1 MTTQKPG
8 LAHAAPPAPG
18 HRVVWLEGMYL
29 RPQHFQ
35 QLERYVEQYVTRRTV
50 GLQGAYWGWMRLDID
65 HDAYALGRVTL
76 LGGSGVMPDG
86 TPFAFGAEDAP
97 QSYDVPTDLTDELV
111 VLALPIRRAGGPEI
125 IFTEDEGSAAR
136 FHVVEREVMDRNAIA
151 LGPAIMQLAAPRLRL
166 TRASAL
172 TADWQAIGAV
182 RVIERR
188 TDHKLV
194 IDANYIP
201 PVLEVAAQPA
211 LRGMVAE
218 LHGLLTQRS
227 EALAARL
234 TQPGRGGVS
243 EVSDFLLLELVNRYL
258 ALTWHAQQAVQVHP
272 ERLFIDWL
280 KLACD
285 LSTHTSPTRRP
296 VVWPVYDH
304 DNLNESIRP
313 LLEELRRSLSAVL
326 EQSAISIELEER
338 SHGVRVGRMP
348 DPVLVRDASFVLA
361 VHADM
366 PADAVQ
372 QRFPTQVK
380 VGSVERIRDL
390 VQLQLPGV
398 AVRALPVAPRQIP
411 YHAGYHYFE
420 LDKGGD
426 MWRQLEKSG
435 GFAMHLAGEFPGL
448 NMEFW
453 AIRP

>member
-1 MTTQKPG
+1 MTVRNPDLIHQ
-8 LAHAAPPAPG
+8 AAQAPSY
-18 HRVVWLEGMYL
+18 RVVWSEGMYL

-35 QLERYVEQYVTRRTV
+35 QLERYVEHYVTRRTE
-50 GLQGAYWGWMRLDID
+50 GLRGAYWGWMHLQID
-65 HDAYALGRVTL
+65 QDAYALGRVSL
-76 LGGSGVMPDG
+76 LGGAGVMRDG
-86 TPFAFGAEDAP
+86 TPFSFAAEDAP
-97 QSYDVPTDLTDELV
+97 PPYEIPADLTDELV
-111 VLALPIRRAGGPEI
+111 VLALPLRRPGGQEI
-125 IFTEDEGSAAR
+125 VFEEEEGSSAR
-136 FHVVEREVMDRNAIA
+136 FRVIERETADGNAIA
-151 LGPAIMQLAAPRLRL
+151 LGPAVLQLGAQRLRL
-166 TRASAL
+166 MRASAL
-172 TADWQAIGAV
+172 TADWQAVGVV

-194 IDANYIP
+194 MDANYIP
-201 PVLEVAAQPA
+201 PVLEVAAHPT
-211 LRGMVAE
+211 LRGMIAE

-243 EVSDFLLLELVNRYL
+243 EVSDFLLLELANRYL

-272 ERLFIDWL
+272 EQLFIDWL

-285 LSTHTSPTRRP
+285 LSTYTSPTRRP

-326 EQSAISIELEER
+326 EQSAIAIELEER

-361 VHADM
+361 VHADI

-390 VQLQLPGV
+390 VQLQLPGIG
-398 AVRALPVAPRQIP
+398 VRSLPVAPRQIP

-420 LDKGGD
+420 LDKNGE

-448 NMEFW
+448 AMEFW

>member
-1 MTTQKPG
+1 
-8 LAHAAPPAPG
+8 
-18 HRVVWLEGMYL
+18 MYL

-35 QLERYVEQYVTRRTV
+35 QLERYLEQYVTHRTL
-50 GLQGAYWGWMRLDID
+50 GLRGAYWGWMRVDFD
-65 HDAYALGRVTL
+65 QDAYALGRVSL
-76 LGGSGVMPDG
+76 LGGVGVMPDG

-97 QSYDVPTDLTDELV
+97 QPYEVPADLTDELV
-111 VLALPIRRAGGPEI
+111 VLALPIRRPGGQEI
-125 IFTEDEGSAAR
+125 IFAQEEGSAAR
-136 FHVVEREVMDRNAIA
+136 FCVMEREVADGNAVA
-151 LGPAIMQLAAPRLRL
+151 LGPAVLQLAIPRLRL
-166 TRASAL
+166 TRASTL
-172 TADWQAIGAV
+172 TADWQAIGVV

-201 PVLEVAAQPA
+201 PVLEVATHPT

-218 LHGLLTQRS
+218 LHGLLMQRS

-234 TQPGRGGVS
+234 SQPGRGGVS
-243 EVSDFLLLELVNRYL
+243 EVADFLLLELVNRYL
-258 ALTWHAQQAVQVHP
+258 ALTWHEQQATQVHP
-272 ERLFIDWL
+272 EQLFIDWF

-296 VVWPVYDH
+296 VVWPIYDH
-304 DNLNESIRP
+304 DNINESIRP

-326 EQSAISIELEER
+326 EQSAIAIELEER

-348 DPVLVRDASFVLA
+348 DPVLVRNASFVLA

-366 PADAVQ
+366 PADTVQ

-380 VGSVERIRDL
+380 VSSVERIRDL
-390 VQLQLPGV
+390 VQLHLPGI

-420 LDKGGD
+420 LDKGGE

-435 GFAMHLAGEFPGL
+435 GFALHLSGEFPGL
-448 NMEFW
+448 AMEFW